1 MAELIK
7 IKHLSYQQGHFCLK
21 IADLHFS
28 QAQSVCII
36 GPSGSGKST
45 LLRLIAG
52 LLVPTT
58 GHISLYDSPS
68 TLPFNQRRVMLLQ
81 QQFGLWPHLTV
92 IQHIAFMRSR
102 GQTIKSTPTDET
114 ILVTVHLLD
123 KKDKRP
129 EQLSGGEQQRLALA
143 RVLAAAPEILLLD
156 EPFSNIDLVL
166 QYELRGLVNQY
177 CKQQHVTLIQVTHLQ
192 DDFQQDDTQVVVLEN
207 GQLIQQG
214 LWAQIVQQPASHW
227 IQALT
232 DITT

>member
-1 MAELIK
+1 M
-7 IKHLSYQQGHFCLK
+7 
-21 IADLHFS
+21 
-28 QAQSVCII
+28 
-36 GPSGSGKST
+36 
-45 LLRLIAG
+45 
-52 LLVPTT
+52 
-58 GHISLYDSPS
+58 
-68 TLPFNQRRVMLLQ
+68 
-81 QQFGLWPHLTV
+81 
-92 IQHIAFMRSR
+92 
-102 GQTIKSTPTDET
+102 
-114 ILVTVHLLD
+114 
-123 KKDKRP
+123 
-129 EQLSGGEQQRLALA
+129 
-143 RVLAAAPEILLLD
+143 LAAAPEILLLD

>member
-1 MAELIK
+1 MAKLIK
-7 IKHLSYQQGHFCLK
+7 IKNLSYQQGRFCLK
-21 IADLHFS
+21 IADLHFN
-28 QAQSVCII
+28 QTQSVCVI

-52 LLVPTT
+52 LVAPTT
-58 GHISLYDSPS
+58 GHIEIYGSHAI
-68 TLPFNQRRVMLLQ
+68 LPLNQRRVMLLQ

-92 IQHIAFMRSR
+92 IQHIAFMRNG
-102 GQTIKSTPTDET
+102 GQTIKSTPADET

-123 KKDKRP
+123 KKDKLP

-143 RVLAAAPEILLLD
+143 RVLATVPEILLLD

-166 QYELRGLVNQY
+166 QYELRGLVKQY
-177 CKQQHVTLIQVTHLQ
+177 CKQHQISLIQVTHLQ

-207 GQLIQQG
+207 GRLIQQG
-214 LWAQIVQQPASHW
+214 KWAQIIQQPVSQW
-227 IQALT
+227 IQTLT